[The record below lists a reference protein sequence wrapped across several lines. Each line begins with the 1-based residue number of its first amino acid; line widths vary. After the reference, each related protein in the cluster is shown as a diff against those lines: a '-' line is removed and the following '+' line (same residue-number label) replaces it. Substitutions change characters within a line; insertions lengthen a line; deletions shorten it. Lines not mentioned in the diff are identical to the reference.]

1 MLTQIIQVSESN
13 TVEQNSHV
21 LGQVALYFSQL
32 TVFMLET
39 DVEISTE
46 VNQIATCNHFYLY
59 I

>member
-1 MLTQIIQVSESN
+1 MLTQIIQASESN

-32 TVFMLET
+32 AVFMLET